1 MKKLRSQF
9 EVRPITMTILLFA
22 LYTGCFFLTEQINTR
37 DAVTL
42 HCFIDDLIPFSRYAV
57 LPYCLWFIDMP
68 ATLLFMY
75 LRKDRDDFFDAV
87 MTCHLCMICALPIYL
102 LFPTQLDLR
111 PASVPG
117 NDLFSIW
124 TRFIYTVDNSKN
136 VCPSLHVAVSYLM
149 ARDWLKYGDRRQG
162 MFMPGLNIII
172 CISTLFLKQHS
183 FIDVIGG
190 VLWAIFIETVYDHF
204 LSPNR

>member
-1 MKKLRSQF
+1 
-9 EVRPITMTILLFA
+9 
-22 LYTGCFFLTEQINTR
+22 
-37 DAVTL
+37 
-42 HCFIDDLIPFSRYAV
+42 
-57 LPYCLWFIDMP
+57 MP

-75 LRKDRDDFFDAV
+75 LRKDKDDFFDAV

-102 LFPTQLDLR
+102 LFPTQLNLR
-111 PASVPG
+111 PASIPG
-117 NDLFSIW
+117 NDIFAIG

-149 ARDWLKYGDRRQG
+149 ARDWMKYGDHKQAV
-162 MFMPGLNIII
+162 FMMVLNIII

-183 FIDVIGG
+183 FIDVVCG
-190 VLWAIFIETVYDHF
+190 VLWAIFIETIYDRF